1 MNIVCKTPTTYSSLK
16 KRIKQSTFQYGFALT
31 SGYFVCKG
39 AEEGV
44 SAMLGTVSSM
54 VYLNTLTKRVD
65 NIETASP
72 FPHELLIPVGAF
84 MFEAVWNQAPFAFD
98 FDYTATLLGFLVYK
112 GALLNLL
119 YDVVVEMLQPE
130 DEIKNNSI
138 ELERENES

>member
-1 MNIVCKTPTTYSSLK
+1 MNIVCKTPTNYNSLK
-16 KRIKQSTFQYGFALT
+16 KRIKKSTFQYGFALT

-44 SAMLGTVSSM
+44 SAMLGTISSM
-54 VYLNTLTKRVD
+54 VYLNTLTRRVD

-72 FPHELLIPVGAF
+72 FPNELLVPVGNF
-84 MFEAVWNQAPFAFD
+84 MFEAIWNHAPFAFD

-138 ELERENES
+138 DLERENES

>member
-1 MNIVCKTPTTYSSLK
+1 MNIVCKTPQTYSSLK
-16 KRIKQSTFQYGFALT
+16 KGIRKNTIQYGCALT
-31 SGYFVCKG
+31 TGYFVCKG

-65 NIETASP
+65 NIETSSP
-72 FPHELLIPVGAF
+72 FPNELLVPVGTF
-84 MFEAVWNQAPFAFD
+84 MFEAIWNNAPFAFD

-119 YDVVVEMLQPE
+119 YDIVVEMLQPE
-130 DEIKNNSI
+130 DEIKNNRI

>member
-1 MNIVCKTPTTYSSLK
+1 MNIVCKTPTNYSSLK
-16 KRIKQSTFQYGFALT
+16 KRIKKSTFQYGVALT

-44 SAMLGTVSSM
+44 SAMLGTISSM
-54 VYLNTLTKRVD
+54 VYLNTLTNRVD
-65 NIETASP
+65 NIENSSP
-72 FPHELLIPVGAF
+72 FPNELFIPVGAF
-84 MFEAVWNQAPFAFD
+84 MFEAIWNHAPFAFD

-119 YDVVVEMLQPE
+119 YDVVVEMPQPE

-138 ELERENES
+138 DLERENES

>member
-16 KRIKQSTFQYGFALT
+16 KRIKKSTFQYGFALT

-54 VYLNTLTKRVD
+54 VYLNTLTRRVD
-65 NIETASP
+65 NIENSSP
-72 FPHELLIPVGAF
+72 FPNELLVPVGTF

>member
-1 MNIVCKTPTTYSSLK
+1 
-16 KRIKQSTFQYGFALT
+16 
-31 SGYFVCKG
+31 VCKG

-65 NIETASP
+65 NIENASP
-72 FPHELLIPVGAF
+72 FPNELLVPVGTF
-84 MFEAVWNQAPFAFD
+84 MFEAIWNHAPFAFD

-119 YDVVVEMLQPE
+119 YDIVVEMLQPE